1 MLTKY
6 GRLLKKYGVMASGYW
21 PGESKTSLTS
31 NSRGSSSSEK
41 RRKSA
46 LSKISIDDNGD
57 AVLTDAQYQAFQ
69 EAFELF
75 DKNGGGTIDAAE
87 LQKTL
92 DDCGIYVNGDD
103 LVEIMLSLDH
113 DGNGEVDFDEFLTLM
128 TNTDVF
134 LEVLNKDA
142 TDDNAIKREAKKRV
156 VLFDALTEFL
166 KKQALKGANE
176 IIGYYSK
183 KYKTYHHSTGM
194 KGPGIHGPLHQIY
207 PYSTG
212 V

>member
-1 MLTKY
+1 M
-6 GRLLKKYGVMASGYW
+6 
-21 PGESKTSLTS
+21 
-31 NSRGSSSSEK
+31 
-41 RRKSA
+41 
-46 LSKISIDDNGD
+46 I
-57 AVLTDAQYQAFQ
+57 LTDAQYQAFQ

-103 LVEIMLSLDH
+103 LVEIMLSLDR

-142 TDDNAIKREAKKRV
+142 TEDTEAKREARKRV

-166 KKQALKGANE
+166 KKTGIKR
-176 IIGYYSK
+176 SK
-183 KYKTYHHSTGM
+183 
-194 KGPGIHGPLHQIY
+194 
-207 PYSTG
+207 
-212 V
+212 

>member
-1 MLTKY
+1 MTDAQVGQEFK
-6 GRLLKKYGVMASGYW
+6 KKYPVIGR
-21 PGESKTSLTS
+21 EIT
-31 NSRGSSSSEK
+31 NF
-41 RRKSA
+41 
-46 LSKISIDDNGD
+46 
-57 AVLTDAQYQAFQ
+57 QYQAFQ

-142 TDDNAIKREAKKRV
+142 TDDNAIKREAKKRGIDV
-156 VLFDALTEFL
+156 
-166 KKQALKGANE
+166 
-176 IIGYYSK
+176 II
-183 KYKTYHHSTGM
+183 T
-194 KGPGIHGPLHQIY
+194 
-207 PYSTG
+207 
-212 V
+212 